1 MKYVFQNSL
10 GYYKFCRKIPNS
22 QKQFVFSLKTKNA
35 KLAKKIVSS
44 FLIKSTSYFLYLE
57 NLTKEDVVVRFD
69 EIRLILEQYKEE
81 ALKEYSTLERARH
94 AHLTFEKRDGSHPES
109 AEHWIAE
116 FREHIVANRTL
127 KQTQEL
133 VRQILKRTTMP
144 LKSFYQSIKDDE
156 EKMVFM
162 QMLIKTESDLLKID
176 YERAKEYFDLGH
188 HMETKKHQEIVKIV
202 KKAVD
207 EKIDTVAIQDFTND
221 KSVVDKAQYKSKNK
235 NAVFEEYMSTQKMK
249 SKADSDKVVFA
260 IKTLLQSSE
269 AEFLIDYTEED
280 YELFMFS
287 LAYTPSRIS
296 ILKNIFESPQYNG
309 NFVAIARDFE
319 NGSLTSKQ
327 YNLELQSYKTLEE
340 KLSAVKSFLAFCV
353 GPKRKYLDYN
363 ILDTKDPD
371 LEYKFTA
378 IYFEDIAKES
388 LSRTPYKTD
397 EIEKMFEVM
406 EKNDFFKHTNLA
418 YFYIPM
424 IGLFSGMR
432 LEEICKLK
440 TKDIITEQRIP
451 CFDITPPAKTKS
463 SIRKVP
469 IHSYLLKDL
478 NFMDYVKS
486 RENEEYLFDLKR
498 KVVKGKVKHS
508 HEFGQEYSK
517 FRENFVSETRIK
529 EDLVS
534 FHSFRHTF
542 ATRLN
547 SGKVQQDEI
556 SKLLGHLVKS
566 VNETPRYI
574 HGDIPERK
582 ENVEL
587 LYLKDLKVA
596 LKKMSAKFQKH
607 P

>member
-1 MKYVFQNSL
+1 MKYVFQNAL

-35 KLAKKIVSS
+35 KQAKKIVSA
-44 FLIKSTSYFLYLE
+44 FLIKSTPYFLYLE
-57 NLTKEDVVVRFD
+57 NLTKEDIVVRFD
-69 EIRLILEQYKEE
+69 EIRHILEDYKQE
-81 ALKEYSTLERARH
+81 ALKEYSTLEKARH
-94 AHLTFEKRDGSHPES
+94 AHLTFEKRDGAHPES

-207 EKIDTVAIQDFTND
+207 EKIDTVALQDFTND
-221 KSVVDKAQYKSKNK
+221 KSVVDKAQYKTKNK
-235 NAVFEEYMSTQKMK
+235 NAVFEEYMSTHKLK
-249 SKADSDKVVFA
+249 KKADTDKV
-260 IKTLLQSSE
+260 IYSIQTLLQSSE

-287 LAYTPSRIS
+287 LAYTPAYMSR
-296 ILKNIFESPQYNG
+296 LKTIFESPQYNG

-319 NGSLTSKQ
+319 NGSLTSTQ
-327 YNLELQSYKTLEE
+327 YNLELQSFKTLQE

-371 LEYKFTA
+371 LEYKFTSL
-378 IYFEDIAKES
+378 YFEDIAKES
-388 LSRTPYKTD
+388 LSRTPYKT
-397 EIEKMFEVM
+397 EELEKMFEVM
-406 EKNDFFKHTNLA
+406 EKNGFFKHSNIA

-440 TKDIITEQRIP
+440 TKDIIVEQRIP
-451 CFDITPPAKTKS
+451 CFNITPPAKTKS
-463 SIRKVP
+463 SIRAVP
-469 IHSYLLKDL
+469 IHSYLLNDL

-486 RENEEYLFDLKR
+486 RENEEYLFNIKR

-508 HEFGQEYSK
+508 HEYGQEYSV
-517 FRENFVSETRIK
+517 FRQNFVSENRIK

-547 SGKVQQDEI
+547 SSKVQEIQI
-556 SKLLGHLVKS
+556 SKLLGHLVKA

-574 HGDIPERK
+574 HGEVPQLK
-582 ENVEL
+582 EDVEI

-596 LKKMSAKFQKH
+596 LKKLSAKFQKIQ
-607 P
+607 